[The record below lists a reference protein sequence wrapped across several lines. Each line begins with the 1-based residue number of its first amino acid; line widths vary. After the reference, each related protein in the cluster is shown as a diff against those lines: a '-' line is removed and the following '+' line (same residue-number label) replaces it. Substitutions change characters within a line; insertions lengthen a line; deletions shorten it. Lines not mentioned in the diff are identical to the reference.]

1 MTSIK
6 KWKVEKSEIH
16 YVKRWKIILDTIR
29 STTGPQRIESYYR
42 MEGRDICN
50 VVAITP
56 EHNIVLVRQYRHG
69 LGEITIEVP
78 GGIVDRNEDIQHAAL
93 RELKEETG
101 YSSDKISFVGKYMI
115 NPGLFN
121 SFLWSYLVLDVHSV
135 AEATP
140 DETEEIE
147 VVIKSIPTVLKMIKN
162 GEFQQLYSINAILN
176 AMKLD
181 VYQDWQ
187 KKEEFL

>member
-1 MTSIK
+1 MTAIK
-6 KWKVEKSEIH
+6 KWKVEKSETH
-16 YVKRWKIILDTIR
+16 YVKKWKIILDTIK
-29 STTGPQRIESYYR
+29 STTGSQRIESYYR

-101 YSSDKISFVGKYMI
+101 YSSDKIFFIGKYMI

-121 SFLWSYLVLDVHSV
+121 SYIWCYLALEAHSV
-135 AEATP
+135 AEVTP
-140 DETEEIE
+140 DKTEEIE
-147 VVIKSIPTVLKMIKN
+147 VVIKSIPVVLKMIKN
-162 GEFQQLYSINAILN
+162 GELLQLYSINAILN
-176 AMKLD
+176 AMKMD

-187 KKEEFL
+187 KKKK